1 MAREGAQIRGGLSPL
16 DPLSPLGAKP
26 LKRHVQ
32 VRGSF
37 KGTFEPLEGKGL
49 ILFVLGPL
57 EHVEP
62 LEGRGGRIVPPS
74 QKTPPRQHSPVTYGG
89 MGHAPTLRSLHVQF
103 ETHEHTRKPERRSRR
118 RRGAMTMQSQKG
130 GGLGSSS
137 KRSQA
142 GETGAV
148 FVLFLHNI

>member
-62 LEGRGGRIVPPS
+62 LEGRGGRIVPPLRRPPPHVN
-74 QKTPPRQHSPVTYGG
+74 TPPSPTGAWG
-89 MGHAPTLRSLHVQF
+89 MLPRCAHCTFS
-103 ETHEHTRKPERRSRR
+103 SRR
-118 RRGAMTMQSQKG
+118 TNTHANPNDVAG
-130 GGLGSSS
+130 GDVE
-137 KRSQA
+137 R
-142 GETGAV
+142 
-148 FVLFLHNI
+148 

>member
-49 ILFVLGPL
+49 IPFVLGPL
-57 EHVEP
+57 GTVEP
-62 LEGRGGRIVPPS
+62 LEGRAPIETLPPCEDLGGISRPC
-74 QKTPPRQHSPVTYGG
+74 R
-89 MGHAPTLRSLHVQF
+89 HAAIN
-103 ETHEHTRKPERRSRR
+103 E
-118 RRGAMTMQSQKG
+118 RGARGTDTRASMGTSSSGKPQCRIG
-130 GGLGSSS
+130 GPGQRSGTPGPRGSSLDDT
-137 KRSQA
+137 R
-142 GETGAV
+142 TGKTG
-148 FVLFLHNI
+148 LFLPRFLHTT